1 MSHPSIVRGLSL
13 CSLALALTCGFAG
26 RSLVAEDA
34 TKPRLLVV
42 VSIDQFPYEYLL
54 RMKKGLADDG
64 FFNTVAK
71 QGATYSSAHHGQAYT
86 ITAPGHSVLLSGA
99 YPNTTGIIGND
110 WFDRE
115 AGKSTYC
122 CADPATTVV
131 GKESLNAPVGV
142 GMSPKNLEIGTL
154 GDQLKLASNKRS
166 KVIGVAIKDRAAI
179 LMAGHA
185 ADAAYWNDVKSG
197 FWISS
202 SYYGKPR
209 LPDYLDAYNTT
220 GKIKAFGGGE
230 WALLLPE
237 EKYERYYPDDAEFET
252 KVKVLGNKFP
262 HPLPAADDS
271 SFADLAPFS
280 PRGNEMTLE
289 IARLITTEERLGT
302 DDDVDLLC
310 INLSSNDYVG
320 HAYGPYSLEVQDMTY
335 RTDRQLGE
343 FIRFLDATVGVGRW
357 TLALSSDHGICPMP
371 EMARLFGL
379 PGRRVG
385 LDHFKDL
392 KKSVEAELVKQFG
405 APQETG
411 KSYVLNC
418 DATSLYLNDKLPEL
432 AGERFTAAQRIARQI
447 IAANDA
453 VAVAYTRDELTR
465 GGNES
470 ELFRRM
476 TMAFHPRRSGDV
488 LYCLKPYHIPSV
500 KEAPGSGTTHGSPW
514 EYDTHVPVMLLGAG
528 IAPGTHDRMVSPPM
542 IAPTLAR
549 IAKVDAPSGCTVEP
563 LHEALGG
570 R

>member
-1 MSHPSIVRGLSL
+1 MSHAPRFRRLSVLSL
-13 CSLALALTCGFAG
+13 SLALASGFAG
-26 RSLVAEDA
+26 RGLAADEPA
-34 TKPRLLVV
+34 RPRLLVV
-42 VSIDQFPYEYLL
+42 VSVDQLPYEYLL
-54 RMKKGLADDG
+54 RMRRGFADDG

-99 YPNTTGIIGND
+99 YPSTTGIIGND
-110 WFDRE
+110 WFDRTT
-115 AGKSTYC
+115 GKSTYC
-122 CADPATTVV
+122 VADADVTVV
-131 GKESLNAPVGV
+131 GKESLSAPVAES
-142 GMSPKNLEIGTL
+142 MSPKNLEIGTL

-166 KVIGVAIKDRAAI
+166 KVFGIAIKDRAAI

-197 FWISS
+197 FWVSS
-202 SYYGKPR
+202 TYYGKPR

-220 GKIKAFGGGE
+220 GKVKALGGGE
-230 WALLLPE
+230 WTLLLAE
-237 EKYERYYPDDAEFET
+237 DKYERYYPDDAEFET

-262 HPLPAADDS
+262 HPLPAGDDPRLG
-271 SFADLAPFS
+271 DTLPFS
-280 PRGNEMTLE
+280 PRGNDMTLD
-289 IARLITTEERLGT
+289 IARLLVTEEKLGG

-310 INLSSNDYVG
+310 VNLSSNDYVG

-343 FIRFLDATVGVGRW
+343 FVKFLDAQVGAGKW

-371 EMARLFGL
+371 EMAKLFGL

-385 LDHFKDL
+385 GDQFKEL
-392 KKSVEAELVKQFG
+392 KKSIEAELTKQFG
-405 APQETG
+405 APQESG
-411 KSYVLNC
+411 KTYVLNC
-418 DATSLYLNDKLPEL
+418 DATSLYLNDELPEL
-432 AGERFTAAQRIARQI
+432 AGERFGAAQRIAREL

-453 VAVAYTRDELTR
+453 VAVAFTRDELTR
-465 GGNES
+465 GGNET

-488 LYCLKPYHIPSV
+488 LYCLKPYHIPSA
-500 KEAPGSGTTHGSPW
+500 KEAPSSGTTHGSPW
-514 EYDTHVPVMLLGAG
+514 EYDTHVPVLLLGAG
-528 IAPGTHDRMVSPPM
+528 ITPGVYDRMVSPPM

-570 R
+570 K